1 MTKKQKKELKK
12 IIIGTIVFFSTYI
25 GMFVWYLVK

>member
-12 IIIGTIVFFSTYI
+12 IIFGAIVFFSTYI
-25 GMFVWYLVK
+25 GIFVWYFVK